1 MQSKFLKI
9 VLAWIGAFFCAWLF
23 GNKML
28 DTPLPPP
35 LFLLVAALYTSVILA
50 KDKVETVIK
59 FRNGRM
65 YKEKEKISVFRSVS
79 VKIFTLWTI
88 VILCFMIFRA
98 NTFTFFVG
106 IILFV
111 SFIYLPI
118 LFWGYK
124 YMNDKEWSKSGKV
137 LKILAFITYFVFMI
151 TLYDASF
158 ATIDL
163 TGIRTV
169 PFSVRFQQGAITCII
184 FYFLMRYALC
194 RVDFSNGVRDLRGSE
209 LALMLVYHIGP
220 ALFVCFVVKG
230 INII

>member
-1 MQSKFLKI
+1 MQSKIIKI
-9 VLAWIGAFFCAWLF
+9 ALAWIGAFFCAWLF

-35 LFLLVAALYTSVILA
+35 LFFLAAALYTSVMLA
-50 KDKVETVIK
+50 KDKMETVIR

-65 YKEKEKISVFRSVS
+65 YEEKEKISVFRSVF
-79 VKIFTLWTI
+79 VKIFTLWII
-88 VILCFMIFRA
+88 VILFFMIFKV

-124 YMNDKEWSKSGKV
+124 CISDREWSKSEKV
-137 LKILAFITYFVFMI
+137 LKILTFITYLAFIIV
-151 TLYDASF
+151 LYDASF

-184 FYFLMRYALC
+184 FYFLMRYAIC
-194 RVDFSNGVRDLRGSE
+194 RGNFSNGVRDLSGSE
-209 LALMLVYHIGP
+209 LVLMLVYHIGP
-220 ALFVCFVVKG
+220 ALFVCFIAKAISVM
-230 INII
+230 

>member
-1 MQSKFLKI
+1 MKNKYSKIF
-9 VLAWIGAFFCAWLF
+9 LAWIGAFFCAWLF

-35 LFLLVAALYTSVILA
+35 LFFLAAILYTSVMLA
-50 KDKVETVIK
+50 KGKVDYQ
-59 FRNGRM
+59 GR
-65 YKEKEKISVFRSVS
+65 KISVFESVF

-98 NTFTFFVG
+98 NTFTLFVG

-124 YMNDKEWSKSGKV
+124 YTSDREWSKSKKV
-137 LKILAFITYFVFMI
+137 LKILAFITYFAFMI
-151 TLYDASF
+151 SLYYASF

-194 RVDFSNGVRDLRGSE
+194 RGDFSNGVRDLSGSE
-209 LALMLVYHIGP
+209 LVLLLVYHIGP
-220 ALFVCFVVKG
+220 ALFVCLVVKE